1 MDNELLELLTIKTDL
16 QSKILS
22 KKFDKNTVLDNIAL
36 IRELKK
42 VELLIEEAKKNRN
55 VKKVSLNKA
64 LERTDDTLL
73 TFILS
78 LIITNDIEKSS
89 FISIFLGHN
98 TLNKRN
104 NNGL

>member
-1 MDNELLELLTIKTDL
+1 MDNELLELLTIKKDL

-42 VELLIEEAKKNRN
+42 VELLIEDTKKNRN

-78 LIITNDIEKSS
+78 LLTNNNIEKSA
-89 FISIFLGHN
+89 FISIFLGNN
-98 TLNKRN
+98 TNQKRN